1 MQLPQSLHRF
11 RLDGD
16 ADSILHARYKR
27 QKKRSRPKDKKPKRQ
42 KKRPKKEKWGDDRRT
57 RFGEIIGR
65 QNPPF
70 FGLSSPTDP
79 FSFPLIFPPD
89 QIGTSSQIVWFSG
102 FFWISRFLGAS
113 VPFSLFSTIASHLN
127 PCVSP
132 DFRVSTLFFPLVSLS
147 WRRFTVCFL
156 SLYSQLGFTLCGPLV
171 ILPYFLPS
179 TLPTLLVT
187 VETTHVCLSTWLPS
201 S

>member
-1 MQLPQSLHRF
+1 MQLPQLLHRF
-11 RLDGD
+11 
-16 ADSILHARYKR
+16 DSVETRIPFYTRVTKGK
-27 QKKRSRPKDKKPKRQ
+27 KKRSRPKDKKPKKTKKET
-42 KKRPKKEKWGDDRRT
+42 KKRKVRRWST
-57 RFGEIIGR
+57 NTVLGRSLDAKTPLFSASRHRQTLSLFLLFSPLTKSGR
-65 QNPPF
+65 QVKLSDSLDSFGFLGFSELLCRLPF
-70 FGLSSPTDP
+70 FRL
-79 FSFPLIFPPD
+79 
-89 QIGTSSQIVWFSG
+89 
-102 FFWISRFLGAS
+102 
-113 VPFSLFSTIASHLN
+113 SHLN

-147 WRRFTVCFL
+147 WRRFTVCFFL